1 MGRYALVPDRTLLR
15 PAGLVGLF
23 GRVEGWRAPVDGLE
37 YGGAVLPRTE
47 VSLLREETSGPLSD
61 PWIAGNL
68 GVGALRGRRVVLD
81 LTRDR
86 VSISAAD

>member
-1 MGRYALVPDRTLLR
+1 M
-15 PAGLVGLF
+15 GLF

-37 YGGAVLPRTE
+37 YGGALLPRTE
-47 VSLLREETSGPLSD
+47 VSLLREDTPGPLSD

-86 VSISAAD
+86 VSISDAD